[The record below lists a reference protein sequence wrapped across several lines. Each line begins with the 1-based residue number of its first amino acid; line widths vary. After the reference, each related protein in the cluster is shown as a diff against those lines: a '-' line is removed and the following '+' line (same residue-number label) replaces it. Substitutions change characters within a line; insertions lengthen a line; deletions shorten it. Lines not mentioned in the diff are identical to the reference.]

1 MILMSHLP
9 IILTELDKMR
19 REMEEEIKAQMMA
32 NQEQMGSWDD
42 RVSLEFLLVF
52 YQLKEES

>member
-1 MILMSHLP
+1 MSHLP

-42 RVSLEFLLVF
+42 RVSLEVLLLF
-52 YQLKEES
+52 YQLNIAQE